1 MLCSLANH
9 FTSTKAPFPLR
20 SVNGY
25 RRIICLSSS
34 DYTYI
39 KKSYKSAVQ
48 EMSDLRSNEHYLNI
62 SENKSWK
69 KH

>member
-1 MLCSLANH
+1 MW
-9 FTSTKAPFPLR
+9 T
-20 SVNGY
+20 
-25 RRIICLSSS
+25 
-34 DYTYI
+34 
-39 KKSYKSAVQ
+39 AVQ